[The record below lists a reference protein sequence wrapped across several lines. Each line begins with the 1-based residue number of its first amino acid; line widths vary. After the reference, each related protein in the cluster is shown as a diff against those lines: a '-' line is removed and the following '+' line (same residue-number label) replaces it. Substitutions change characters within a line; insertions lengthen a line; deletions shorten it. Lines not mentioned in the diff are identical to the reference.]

1 VNGASGW
8 SPDDIDPEPF
18 IERAQEA
25 WERTAAAARAG
36 VDGARSQLER
46 ARAVIR
52 LARVLRGPG
61 FAADA
66 DRELQNAIRTC
77 RPAAAAS
84 SDPELLEVFGD
95 LLLEAGRRDDALAAY
110 GLAALAGSDEAAD
123 QLSELSLEAAL
134 VTVGAP
140 AGNDEAGAALRARVR
155 ELPPHERR
163 ALALTGLGTKP
174 EYEVVGAY
182 LRMSPDDVRHHERR
196 GLALLA
202 PALLAP
208 EDEPSS
214 IDELN
219 IGATVRTGG
228 FDPEFE
234 DSTTLPGDVIGGT
247 LTNDERAMI
256 RLMDPADRARYLLQ
270 KRIQEKAEMK
280 VLLSR
285 LQSLRH
291 QSAMSVINNIR

>member
-1 VNGASGW
+1 MNGASGW

-84 SDPELLEVFGD
+84 SDRKP
-95 LLLEAGRRDDALAAY
+95 LEASAISCWRPAGGTIRLRRTAWPPSPAVTR
-110 GLAALAGSDEAAD
+110 
-123 QLSELSLEAAL
+123 QRINSELSLEAAL
-134 VTVGAP
+134 VTVGAS

-234 DSTTLPGDVIGGT
+234 DSMTLPGEVIRGT
-247 LTNDERAMI
+247 LTNDERAM
-256 RLMDPADRARYLLQ
+256 RRRMDPADRL
-270 KRIQEKAEMK
+270 
-280 VLLSR
+280 VTCSR
-285 LQSLRH
+285 SASRRRLR
-291 QSAMSVINNIR
+291 